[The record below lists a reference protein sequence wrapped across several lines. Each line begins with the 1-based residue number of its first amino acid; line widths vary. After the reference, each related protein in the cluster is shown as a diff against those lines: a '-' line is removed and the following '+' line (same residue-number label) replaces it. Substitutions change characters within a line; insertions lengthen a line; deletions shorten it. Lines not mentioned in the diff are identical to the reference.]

1 MNKLFKTC
9 VLCILLC
16 CTLGSCAENTPTN
29 NPEHSLSS
37 SDENTDP
44 GVTTTTTTTK
54 KPSQT
59 DPEQNIIPI
68 IGGVRA
74 ETESYQVKQNGAV
87 ALEVSLSLPVAEI
100 DGDKEIEKK
109 LSERLDAIKD
119 DLDIY
124 IKGLESQYKT
134 MISLGSK
141 PLFTPRISVSFE
153 LSYFTKKAM
162 SLTFN
167 ITEVNGFGVT
177 TRSSRHYNYEFDF
190 ASSITFSAVFSDR
203 EGLINAVIAKAEK
216 KEDLFK
222 NYEELIPS
230 LIDGCWY
237 VTDRH
242 VVFSFDPYQIA
253 PASSG
258 FITFEFER
266 SEIAD
271 YVSDYGKDL
280 FGF

>member
-1 MNKLFKTC
+1 MNKLFKAC
-9 VLCILLC
+9 VLSLLLC
-16 CTLGSCAENTPTN
+16 CILISCAENTPPDNGEQTL
-29 NPEHSLSS
+29 LSS
-37 SDENTDP
+37 DSHTDDDIS
-44 GVTTTTTTTK
+44 TTTTTTK

-59 DPEQNIIPI
+59 DPEQNITPI

-74 ETESYQVKQNGAV
+74 ETENYQVKQNGTV

-100 DGDKEIEKK
+100 DGNEEIEKK

-119 DLDIY
+119 DLDLY
-124 IKGLESQYKT
+124 IEGLENQYKS

-203 EGLINAVIAKAEK
+203 DGLINAVTAKAEK
-216 KEDLFK
+216 KDSLFK
-222 NYEELIPS
+222 NYKELIPS